1 MALQS
6 SIRATPRMGAAPKPF
21 RAAAGVAGRSRVIA
35 MAGKRNDVSDSYAKA
50 LVELADEKNTLEQ
63 VHSDVDA
70 IAALV
75 KENQKFADLMYN
87 PIVES
92 DKKKAVIQ
100 EIAKGA
106 GFQKYT
112 TNFLKLL
119 VEKDRVNLLNEI
131 CESFEEQYCQLTD
144 TQVATLRS
152 AVKLEQ
158 EQQFLIAKKL
168 QELTG
173 SKNIKLKPIIDQSLI
188 AGFVV
193 EYGSSQIDLSIRG
206 QIEKVA
212 EELTKSMTTVT
223 A

>member
-1 MALQS
+1 
-6 SIRATPRMGAAPKPF
+6 MGAAPKPF

-87 PIVES
+87 PVVEA

-212 EELTKSMTTVT
+212 EELTKSMTTV
-223 A
+223 AA

>member
-1 MALQS
+1 MLHFHTMQ
-6 SIRATPRMGAAPKPF
+6 
-21 RAAAGVAGRSRVIA
+21 
-35 MAGKRNDVSDSYAKA
+35 AGKRNDVSDSYAKA

-75 KENQKFADLMYN
+75 KENKKFADLMYN
-87 PIVES
+87 PVVES

-131 CESFEEQYCQLTD
+131 CESFEEQYCQMTD
-144 TQVATLRS
+144 TQVSQRPTPGPPGGPAHSSRQQRQQWRDCSSSSRTPIE
-152 AVKLEQ
+152 AV
-158 EQQFLIAKKL
+158 
-168 QELTG
+168 
-173 SKNIKLKPIIDQSLI
+173 S
-188 AGFVV
+188 
-193 EYGSSQIDLSIRG
+193 
-206 QIEKVA
+206 
-212 EELTKSMTTVT
+212 
-223 A
+223 

>member
-35 MAGKRNDVSDSYAKA
+35 MARRNDVSDSYAKA

-75 KENQKFADLMYN
+75 KENKKFADLMYN
-87 PIVES
+87 PVVEA

-131 CESFEEQYCQLTD
+131 CESFEEQYCTMTD

-212 EELTKSMTTVT
+212 EELTKSMTTV
-223 A
+223 AA

>member
-1 MALQS
+1 
-6 SIRATPRMGAAPKPF
+6 
-21 RAAAGVAGRSRVIA
+21 
-35 MAGKRNDVSDSYAKA
+35 VSDSYAKA

-75 KENQKFADLMYN
+75 KENKKFADLMYN
-87 PIVES
+87 PVVEA

-131 CESFEEQYCQLTD
+131 CESFEEQYCTMTD
-144 TQVATLRS
+144 TQVCRG
-152 AVKLEQ
+152 
-158 EQQFLIAKKL
+158 
-168 QELTG
+168 LTG
-173 SKNIKLKPIIDQSLI
+173 ARLPGGHLAAT
-188 AGFVV
+188 AGC
-193 EYGSSQIDLSIRG
+193 SSRHTVG
-206 QIEKVA
+206 QHKQQGA
-212 EELTKSMTTVT
+212 
-223 A
+223 

>member
-1 MALQS
+1 
-6 SIRATPRMGAAPKPF
+6 
-21 RAAAGVAGRSRVIA
+21 
-35 MAGKRNDVSDSYAKA
+35 
-50 LVELADEKNTLEQ
+50 

-144 TQVATLRS
+144 TQVCRRALGPDHLGQHAA
-152 AVKLEQ
+152 AVAK
-158 EQQFLIAKKL
+158 QQCIL
-168 QELTG
+168 QWARLQGAASEMVNQQWDT
-173 SKNIKLKPIIDQSLI
+173 PQCAQS
-188 AGFVV
+188 GN
-193 EYGSSQIDLSIRG
+193 
-206 QIEKVA
+206 
-212 EELTKSMTTVT
+212 
-223 A
+223 

>member
-1 MALQS
+1 M
-6 SIRATPRMGAAPKPF
+6 
-21 RAAAGVAGRSRVIA
+21 AGR
-35 MAGKRNDVSDSYAKA
+35 RNDVSDSYAKA
-50 LVELADEKNTLEQ
+50 LVELAEEKGKLEA
-63 VHSDVDA
+63 VHADVDSV
-70 IAALV
+70 AALV
-75 KENQKFADLMYN
+75 KDNQKLRELLYN
-87 PIVES
+87 PVVEG
-92 DKKKAVIQ
+92 DKKRAVIKKIAQ
-100 EIAKGA
+100 EA

-112 TNFLKLL
+112 SNFLNLL
-119 VEKDRVNLLNEI
+119 VEKDRLNLLNEI
-131 CESFEEQYCQLTD
+131 CESFEEQYCDLTD

-173 SKNIKLKPIIDQSLI
+173 SKNIKLKPVIDKSLI

-212 EELTKSMTTVT
+212 EELTRQMQT
-223 A
+223 ATA

>member
-1 MALQS
+1 MALS
-6 SIRATPRMGAAPKPF
+6 SRATRTGAGVAGRPRAFTAP
-21 RAAAGVAGRSRVIA
+21 AVAGRSRVIA
-35 MAGKRNDVSDSYAKA
+35 QAGKRNDVSDSYAKA

-75 KENQKFADLMYN
+75 KENKKFADLMYN
-87 PIVES
+87 PIVEA

-100 EIAKGA
+100 EISKGA

-193 EYGSSQIDLSIRG
+193 EYGSSQIDLSVRG

-212 EELTKSMTTVT
+212 EELTKSMTTVS

>member
-1 MALQS
+1 MA
-6 SIRATPRMGAAPKPF
+6 R
-21 RAAAGVAGRSRVIA
+21 
-35 MAGKRNDVSDSYAKA
+35 RNDVSDSYAKA

-75 KENQKFADLMYN
+75 KENKKFADLMYN
-87 PIVES
+87 PVVEA

-131 CESFEEQYCQLTD
+131 CESFEEQYCTMTD

-212 EELTKSMTTVT
+212 EELTKSMTTV
-223 A
+223 AA

>member
-1 MALQS
+1 MSLSLQ
-6 SIRATPRMGAAPKPF
+6 
-21 RAAAGVAGRSRVIA
+21 
-35 MAGKRNDVSDSYAKA
+35 AGKRNDVSDSYAKA

-75 KENQKFADLMYN
+75 KENKKFADLMYN
-87 PIVES
+87 PVVEA

-100 EIAKGA
+100 EISKGA

-144 TQVATLRS
+144 TQV
-152 AVKLEQ
+152 
-158 EQQFLIAKKL
+158 
-168 QELTG
+168 G
-173 SKNIKLKPIIDQSLI
+173 SGARRAGTAWHDQRRCCSNRP
-188 AGFVV
+188 GHSPWSQH
-193 EYGSSQIDLSIRG
+193 SS
-206 QIEKVA
+206 
-212 EELTKSMTTVT
+212 
-223 A
+223 